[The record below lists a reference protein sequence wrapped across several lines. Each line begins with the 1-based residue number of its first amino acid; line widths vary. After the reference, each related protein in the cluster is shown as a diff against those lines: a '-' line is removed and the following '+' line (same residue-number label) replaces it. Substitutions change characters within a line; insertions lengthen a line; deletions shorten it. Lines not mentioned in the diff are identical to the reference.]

1 VAILAVLAHW
11 ERRAGVSFITFS
23 RNMSNI
29 FGMSYLPHVSHVLCD
44 ADLAISIL
52 VNSGTRMVFFP
63 SVKRGDFS
71 H

>member
-1 VAILAVLAHW
+1 MTILAVLAQGGGG
-11 ERRAGVSFITFS
+11 EEFIL

-52 VNSGTRMVFFP
+52 VNSGARMV
-63 SVKRGDFS
+63 
-71 H
+71 